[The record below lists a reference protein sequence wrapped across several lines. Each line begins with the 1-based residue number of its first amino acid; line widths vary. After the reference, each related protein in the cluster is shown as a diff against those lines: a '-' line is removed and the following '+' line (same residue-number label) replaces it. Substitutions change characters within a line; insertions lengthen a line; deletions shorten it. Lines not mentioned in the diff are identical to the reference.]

1 MVGRGDTGRGGN
13 VECSVIVVATFHI
26 LRLTYSSPPPSP
38 CKAAL
43 KTWFIS
49 IENTARAVHHRIDPS
64 Y

>member
-1 MVGRGDTGRGGN
+1 MQCDC
-13 VECSVIVVATFHI
+13 CSYFSYSSS
-26 LRLTYSSPPPSP
+26 YSSPPPSP